1 MPSSGSL
8 DGAACPAGRHCRR
21 KRLPARATRQSRA
34 RFILPRTGR
43 FVGVPGW
50 QHRRSLA
57 TEAPLAPRS
66 VPGGDGGPTQAPVPL
81 TEQRARLAGTAVGS
95 VYPPVQPGRAGPAF
109 YCHGRDDLP
118 SEAFTRPCN
127 PTEPGPLHTA
137 TDGTICR
144 RARLAAPPFTSH
156 RGPAGPS
163 IGTRWGWGS
172 DPSSGS
178 LDGAACPAGRHCRR
192 KRLPARATRQSRARF
207 LLPRA
212 GRFVGVPGWQHRR
225 SLATEA
231 PQAPRSTRWVR
242 GSDPSSGSL
251 DGAACQ
257 AGRHCRR
264 KRLPARATRQSRAR
278 FILPRTGR
286 FVGVPGWQ
294 HRRSLATEAPLAPRS
309 VPGGDGGPTQAP
321 VPLTEQRARLAGTAV
336 GSVYPPVQPGRAG
349 PAFYCHGRDDLP
361 SEAFTRPCNP
371 AEPGPLHTATDG
383 TICRRARL
391 AAPPFTSHRGPAGPS
406 IGTRWGWGSD
416 PSSGSLDGAACP
428 GWQALPSEAFTR
440 PCNPAEPGPLSTA
453 TGGTIC
459 RRARLAAP
467 PFTSRRG
474 PAGPS
479 IYPVG
484 SGVRPK
490 LRFPRRSSVP
500 GWQALPSEAFTRPC
514 NPAEPGPLPTATGG
528 TSGGRLPAP
537 GRPLN
542 RSSRHAPIAFTLIW
556 QLFIWPIPD
565 FVSTPL

>member
-1 MPSSGSL
+1 M
-8 DGAACPAGRHCRR
+8 
-21 KRLPARATRQSRA
+21 
-34 RFILPRTGR
+34 
-43 FVGVPGW
+43 PGW
-50 QHRRSLA
+50 QA
-57 TEAPLAPRS
+57 
-66 VPGGDGGPTQAPVPL
+66 
-81 TEQRARLAGTAVGS
+81 
-95 VYPPVQPGRAGPAF
+95 
-109 YCHGRDDLP
+109 LP

-127 PTEPGPLHTA
+127 PAEPGPLHTA

-178 LDGAACPAGRHCRR
+178 LDGAACPAARHCRR

-264 KRLPARATRQSRAR
+264 KRLPARATRLSRAR

-416 PSSGSLDGAACP
+416 PSSGSLDGAAC
-428 GWQALPSEAFTR
+428 QAGR
-440 PCNPAEPGPLSTA
+440 H
-453 TGGTIC
+453 C
-459 RRARLAAP
+459 RRKRLPARA
-467 PFTSRRG
+467 TRQSRARFIL
-474 PAGPS
+474 PRAGRF
-479 IYPVG
+479 VG
-484 SGVRPK
+484 
-490 LRFPRRSSVP
+490 VP
-500 GWQALPSEAFTRPC
+500 GWQHRRSLATEAPLAPRSVPGGDGGPTQAPVPLTEQRAQLP
-514 NPAEPGPLPTATGG
+514 GTAVG
-528 TSGGRLPAP
+528 SVYPPVQP
-537 GRPLN
+537 GRAGP
-542 RSSRHAPIAFTLIW
+542 AFYCHGRDDLSAC
-556 QLFIWPIPD
+556 P
-565 FVSTPL
+565 VGSTAVH

>member
-1 MPSSGSL
+1 MPGFARPRLSCRTLLSL
-8 DGAACPAGRHCRR
+8 PLSLWDDPAARVAQALAYRSPWLARHCRR

-57 TEAPLAPRS
+57 AEAPRGPRSTRWVGGFHAQLRFPRRSS
-66 VPGGDGGPTQAPVPL
+66 VPGWQA
-81 TEQRARLAGTAVGS
+81 
-95 VYPPVQPGRAGPAF
+95 
-109 YCHGRDDLP
+109 LP

-127 PTEPGPLHTA
+127 PAEPGPLHTA

-231 PQAPRSTRWVR
+231 PLAPRSTRWVR

-251 DGAACQ
+251 DGAACL

-278 FILPRTGR
+278 FLLPR
-286 FVGVPGWQ
+286 
-294 HRRSLATEAPLAPRS
+294 
-309 VPGGDGGPTQAP
+309 
-321 VPLTEQRARLAGTAV
+321 AG
-336 GSVYPPVQPGRAG
+336 
-349 PAFYCHGRDDLP
+349 
-361 SEAFTRPCNP
+361 
-371 AEPGPLHTATDG
+371 
-383 TICRRARL
+383 
-391 AAPPFTSHRGPAGPS
+391 
-406 IGTRWGWGSD
+406 
-416 PSSGSLDGAACP
+416 
-428 GWQALPSEAFTR
+428 
-440 PCNPAEPGPLSTA
+440 
-453 TGGTIC
+453 
-459 RRARLAAP
+459 
-467 PFTSRRG
+467 RRG
-474 PAGPS
+474 
-479 IYPVG
+479 VG
-484 SGVRPK
+484 
-490 LRFPRRSSVP
+490 
-500 GWQALPSEAFTRPC
+500 C
-514 NPAEPGPLPTATGG
+514 
-528 TSGGRLPAP
+528 RLQDA
-537 GRPLN
+537 
-542 RSSRHAPIAFTLIW
+542 H
-556 QLFIWPIPD
+556 
-565 FVSTPL
+565 